1 MDRNSPD
8 YYIEETEQSIKDT
21 ERYDQSLLLP
31 QVSSIDCIPEFETA
45 GQGLISWLDQHLTKC
60 AAFALQTSVNS

>member
-1 MDRNSPD
+1 MIKV
-8 YYIEETEQSIKDT
+8 YY
-21 ERYDQSLLLP
+21 YL
-31 QVSSIDCIPEFETA
+31 VSSIIDRIPEFETA